1 VGGCCGEGIPSCER
15 VFDERTARDDL
26 HRYRRDGPTWYS
38 RELIDELADG
48 LAIDGASVIDI
59 GAGVGAV
66 HLGLLERGAAV
77 AVDVD
82 GSSAYLAVARA
93 EAERQGVA
101 GRVTHVL
108 GDATVVAPDL
118 APADLVAL
126 DRVVCCFN
134 DVAALLG
141 AATKLA
147 TRRVGLVYPRDSWW
161 IRFGATVSNPV
172 LFARSGG
179 YRIRIHRQAVVAGLL
194 AAAGFERIA
203 ERDGRVW
210 RIETWERVPAQ
221 VGENA
226 TA

>member
-15 VFDERTARDDL
+15 VFDERAARDDL
-26 HRYRRDGPTWYS
+26 RRYLRDGPPWYS

-48 LAIDGASVIDI
+48 LSLDGASVIDI

-66 HLGLLERGAAV
+66 HLGLLARGAAE

-82 GSSAYLAVARA
+82 GSSAYLAVARR

-108 GDATVVAPDL
+108 GDATVLAADL
-118 APADLVAL
+118 APADVVAL
-126 DRVVCCFN
+126 DRVVCCFG

-147 TRRVGLVYPRDSWW
+147 TRRVGLVYPRDTWW
-161 IRFGATVSNPV
+161 IRLGATLSNPV

-179 YRIRIHRQAVVAGLL
+179 YRIRIHRQAVMADIL
-194 AAAGFERIA
+194 AHAGFGRIA
-203 ERDGRVW
+203 ERDGQVW
-210 RIETWERVPAQ
+210 RIETWERVP
-221 VGENA
+221 G
-226 TA
+226 